1 MHLHAVCQYLT
12 NYFKCS
18 IYTVNAFC
26 SHLHMTV
33 MSYAFPLLFCTHFFQ
48 VVLSETYQECLAL
61 VGRSGGAERAAIARK
76 LHLPPHL
83 QESPDLRR
91 LLRNAY
97 RKYNASIMPDIF
109 KIILLR
115 SVLSSIHSAI
125 RMQDCHY
132 ILAPICSCAQR
143 SLFSRFVRRQ
153 VDNRWFR
160 GISSQASDD
169 PLRQ

>member
-1 MHLHAVCQYLT
+1 MCFICCTHIRNRSRPLPPAGKSKLPTRGQDHATGVEKTPTLCHQARHSGVSSFCNTWIIVHLHAVCQYLT

-48 VVLSETYQECLAL
+48 VVLPETYQECLAL
-61 VGRSGGAERAAIARK
+61 VGRSGGAERAAIARE

-91 LLRNAY
+91 LLRNTY
-97 RKYNASIMPDIF
+97 RKYNASIMPDI
-109 KIILLR
+109 
-115 SVLSSIHSAI
+115 
-125 RMQDCHY
+125 
-132 ILAPICSCAQR
+132 
-143 SLFSRFVRRQ
+143 
-153 VDNRWFR
+153 
-160 GISSQASDD
+160 
-169 PLRQ
+169 